1 MNTYK
6 YQIFQKQ
13 CICFSKYAL
22 IKFFLKIDII
32 LYIKKTSILAICIL
46 KTMWS
51 KIRLAIYGTTAL
63 AGIIWPFYFINQFI
77 NLVRNGNIQ
86 GSAIDI
92 GNAFFDD
99 AWITPTSGFISA
111 DTAVLLIAI
120 FVFYAAEGRR
130 LKLRLWGI
138 YFPLTFIISL
148 AFSFG
153 AFMFIRELKTNKEL
167 NETN

>member
-6 YQIFQKQ
+6 YQIFQKKY
-13 CICFSKYAL
+13 IFFSKYAL

-32 LYIKKTSILAICIL
+32 LYIKKTSILAISIL

-51 KIRLAIYGTTAL
+51 KIRLAIYGTSAL

-77 NLVRNGNIQ
+77 NLVKNGNIQ

-138 YFPLTFIISL
+138 YFLLTFVISL

-153 AFMFIRELKTNKEL
+153 AFMFLRELKTNKEL